1 MAGSNELPI
10 YCHERRVRSSQY
22 RETGTPPM
30 TDDLE
35 RRLRQD
41 LEEIQRGDRPL
52 PWVVHSGCSY
62 RRIASEPTRENFRS
76 FPDGNVLHAYK
87 QSDGHPDLSMGE
99 QQLEALVRIVNAAP
113 ALADAIA
120 RLRAENETN
129 LAAMLWAAE
138 EFDEERGET
147 PDGWFGH
154 CRKNIVAGCSEEHC
168 GDCTNVPQSCMKCW
182 ADHYLE
188 RARTALQEGSRH
200 E

>member
-1 MAGSNELPI
+1 
-10 YCHERRVRSSQY
+10 
-22 RETGTPPM
+22 M

-35 RRLRQD
+35 RRLR
-41 LEEIQRGDRPL
+41 EARPICN
-52 PWVVHSGCSY
+52 HSANAGLC
-62 RRIASEPTRENFRS
+62 
-76 FPDGNVLHAYK
+76 H
-87 QSDGHPDLSMGE
+87 
-99 QQLEALVRIVNAAP
+99 EA
-113 ALADAIA
+113 ADEIA

-154 CRKNIVAGCSEEHC
+154 CRKNIVAGFSEEHC

-188 RARTALQEGSRH
+188 RARQALQEGPSH

>member
-1 MAGSNELPI
+1 
-10 YCHERRVRSSQY
+10 
-22 RETGTPPM
+22 M

-35 RRLRQD
+35 RRLRK
-41 LEEIQRGDRPL
+41 LRAFLNGEAPL
-52 PWVVHSGCSY
+52 Y
-62 RRIASEPTRENFRS
+62 
-76 FPDGNVLHAYK
+76 
-87 QSDGHPDLSMGE
+87 GHWFGVSVPSVEGRLCAFWWRQHLTCMT
-99 QQLEALVRIVNAAP
+99 EA
-113 ALADAIA
+113 ADEIA

-154 CRKNIVAGCSEEHC
+154 CRKNIVAGFSEEHC

-188 RARTALQEGSRH
+188 RARQALQEGPSH